1 VPKKI
6 YLLFYLLASTYIV
19 FIISRSA
26 FFSLS
31 PDGFRFISLAQ
42 KNYDLYSYRGQ
53 LYHFLKDANLYD
65 LGRSRH
71 VQYLIFYLDAISR
84 RYIIL
89 PYLNYIMIAFI
100 VLNGY
105 LIGQLMKTQLI
116 SKFRNL
122 SPILIALLF
131 LTSCFSISPIILL
144 ILYGK
149 IIWVTFVLAFMKS
162 KTRFWKIIF
171 FILAAL
177 SDEFGL
183 FSGMLILYFAS
194 LRLLIENLHFLKI
207 SIFHRLITL
216 PILISLIFL
225 TSYYGINAIVFNTG
239 TSFISIAKQQSLVSS
254 TNNFI
259 LDMPKNLGWIMQEIF
274 IGHVES
280 QIGTYCIGL
289 ITILI
294 LFLGFYYRIVAKYF
308 LSTHP
313 KNTSNEIIEAF
324 ADDNASHNY
333 LFWLIL
339 FIFINFIGLRGG
351 YLDVTHYGY
360 ARATSLL
367 ILFIFSVS
375 PLLKT
380 RPKEIIC
387 ISILS
392 CFILV
397 HFYSFAQTINFTDV
411 QLNNYLFPDKT
422 VKKGDVEYIFTSAY
436 TYKKYNKRNDF
447 LLKDTLRLDYSG
459 TWYYSKIENFDRTKQ
474 GHFPKNG
481 MYKVLIW
488 PKK

>member
-1 VPKKI
+1 MPKKI

-19 FIISRSA
+19 FIISTSA

-31 PDGFRFISLAQ
+31 PDGFRFIYLAQ
-42 KNYDLYSYRGQ
+42 KNYDLYSYKGQ

-84 RYIIL
+84 RYIIF

-105 LIGQLMKTQLI
+105 LIGQLLKTQLI
-116 SKFRNL
+116 SKFQNI

-131 LTSCFSISPIILL
+131 LTSCFSMSPIILL

-149 IIWVTFVLAFMKS
+149 IIWVTFVLAFMNS
-162 KTRFWKIIF
+162 KTPFWKIIF
-171 FILAAL
+171 FTLAAL

-183 FSGMLILYFAS
+183 FSCMLILYFAS
-194 LRLLIENLHFLKI
+194 LRILINNLHFLKI
-207 SIFHRLITL
+207 SIPHRLITL

-239 TSFISIAKQQSLVSS
+239 TSFISIAKNQSIISS

-259 LDMPKNLGWIMQEIF
+259 LDVPRNLGWIIQEIF
-274 IGHVES
+274 IGHFES
-280 QIGTYCIGL
+280 PMVTFCIGL

-294 LFLGFYYRIVAKYF
+294 LFLGFYNKIIAKYF
-308 LSTHP
+308 LSVHS
-313 KNTSNEIIEAF
+313 KNSSNEKIEVF
-324 ADDNASHNY
+324 ANDNETHHY
-333 LFWLIL
+333 LFWLFI

-360 ARATSLL
+360 ARAASLMV
-367 ILFIFSVS
+367 LFIFSVS
-375 PLLKT
+375 TLLKK
-380 RPKEIIC
+380 RSKEIIF

-392 CFILV
+392 CSILV
-397 HFYSFAQTINFTDV
+397 HFYSFSQTVNFTDA
-411 QLNNYLFPDKT
+411 QLNTYLFPDKT
-422 VKKGDVEYIFTSAY
+422 VNKREVEYIFTSAY
-436 TYKKYNKRNDF
+436 AYKKSNKRDEV
-447 LLKDTLRLDYSG
+447 LIKDTLSLDYSG
-459 TWYYSKIENFDRTKQ
+459 TWYYSKIENFDRTKH

>member
-1 VPKKI
+1 MPKKI

-19 FIISRSA
+19 FIISTSA

-42 KNYDLYSYRGQ
+42 KNYDLYSYKGQ

-89 PYLNYIMIAFI
+89 PYLNYLMIAFI

-105 LIGQLMKTQLI
+105 LIGQLMKTELI
-116 SKFRNL
+116 SKFQNT
-122 SPILIALLF
+122 SSILIALLF

-149 IIWVTFVLAFMKS
+149 IIWVTFVLAFMNSKS
-162 KTRFWKIIF
+162 RFWKIIF
-171 FILAAL
+171 FFLAAL

-183 FSGMLILYFAS
+183 FSCMLILYFAS
-194 LRLLIENLHFLKI
+194 LRLLINNLHFLKI
-207 SIFHRLITL
+207 SIPHRIITL
-216 PILISLIFL
+216 PIFISVIFL

-239 TSFISIAKQQSLVSS
+239 TSFISIVKNQSIISS

-259 LDMPKNLGWIMQEIF
+259 LDVPRNLGWIMQEIF

-294 LFLGFYYRIVAKYF
+294 LLIGFYYKIVVKYF
-308 LSTHP
+308 LTAHS
-313 KNTSNEIIEAF
+313 KNTSNEKIEAF
-324 ADDNASHNY
+324 ANDNETHNY
-333 LFWLIL
+333 LFWLFI
-339 FIFINFIGLRGG
+339 FIFINFIGLHGG

-360 ARATSLL
+360 ARAASLL
-367 ILFIFSVS
+367 VLFIFSVS
-375 PLLKT
+375 AILKT

-392 CFILV
+392 CSILV
-397 HFYSFAQTINFTDV
+397 HFYSFAQTVNFTDA
-411 QLNNYLFPDKT
+411 QLNTYLFPDKT
-422 VKKGDVEYIFTSAY
+422 VNKREVEYIFTSAY
-436 TYKKYNKRNDF
+436 AYKKSNKRDEV
-447 LLKDTLRLDYSG
+447 LIKDTLSLDYSG
-459 TWYYSKIENFDRTKQ
+459 TWYYSKIENFDRTKHE
-474 GHFPKNG
+474 HFPKNG

>member
-1 VPKKI
+1 MPKKI
-6 YLLFYLLASTYIV
+6 YLLFYLLACTYIV
-19 FIISRSA
+19 FIISTSA

-31 PDGFRFISLAQ
+31 PDGFRFIYLAQ
-42 KNYDLYSYRGQ
+42 KNYDLYSYKEQ

-105 LIGQLMKTQLI
+105 LIGQLLKTQLI
-116 SKFRNL
+116 SKFQNI

-131 LTSCFSISPIILL
+131 LTSCFSMSPIILL

-149 IIWVTFVLAFMKS
+149 IIWITFVLAFMNS
-162 KTRFWKIIF
+162 KTPFWKIIF
-171 FILAAL
+171 FTLAAL

-183 FSGMLILYFAS
+183 FSCMLILYFVS
-194 LRLLIENLHFLKI
+194 LRLLINNLHFLKI
-207 SIFHRLITL
+207 SIPHRLITL
-216 PILISLIFL
+216 PILISVIFL
-225 TSYYGINAIVFNTG
+225 TSYYGINAIAFNTG
-239 TSFISIAKQQSLVSS
+239 TSFISIAKNQSIISS

-259 LDMPKNLGWIMQEIF
+259 LDVPRNLGWIIQEIF
-274 IGHVES
+274 LGHFES
-280 QIGTYCIGL
+280 PMVTFYIGL

-294 LFLGFYYRIVAKYF
+294 LFLGFYYKIVAKYF
-308 LSTHP
+308 LSVHS
-313 KNTSNEIIEAF
+313 KNSSNEKIDVF
-324 ADDNASHNY
+324 ANDNETHNY
-333 LFWLIL
+333 LFWLFI
-339 FIFINFIGLRGG
+339 FIFINFIGLHGG
-351 YLDVTHYGY
+351 YLDITHYGY
-360 ARATSLL
+360 ARAASLL

-375 PLLKT
+375 TLLKT
-380 RPKEIIC
+380 RSKEIIF

-392 CFILV
+392 CSILV
-397 HFYSFAQTINFTDV
+397 HFYSFSQTVNFTEI
-411 QLNNYLFPDKT
+411 QLNTYLFPDKT
-422 VKKGDVEYIFTSAY
+422 INKREVEYIFTSAY
-436 TYKKYNKRNDF
+436 AYKKSNKRDEV
-447 LLKDTLRLDYSG
+447 LIKDTLSLDYSG
-459 TWYYSKIENFDRTKQ
+459 TWYYSKIENFDRTKH

>member
-19 FIISRSA
+19 FIISTSA

-31 PDGFRFISLAQ
+31 PDGFRFIYLAQ
-42 KNYDLYSYRGQ
+42 KNYDLYSYKGQ

-84 RYIIL
+84 RYIIF

-105 LIGQLMKTQLI
+105 LIGQLLKTQLI
-116 SKFRNL
+116 SKFQNI

-131 LTSCFSISPIILL
+131 LTSCFSMSPIILL

-149 IIWVTFVLAFMKS
+149 IIWVTFVLAFMNS
-162 KTRFWKIIF
+162 KTPFWKIIF
-171 FILAAL
+171 FTLAAL

-183 FSGMLILYFAS
+183 FSCMLILYFAS
-194 LRLLIENLHFLKI
+194 LRILINNLHFLKI
-207 SIFHRLITL
+207 SIPHRLITL

-239 TSFISIAKQQSLVSS
+239 TSFISIAKNQSIISS

-259 LDMPKNLGWIMQEIF
+259 LDVPRNLGWIIQEIF
-274 IGHVES
+274 IGHFES
-280 QIGTYCIGL
+280 PMVTFCIGL

-294 LFLGFYYRIVAKYF
+294 LFLGFYNKIIAKYF
-308 LSTHP
+308 LSVHS
-313 KNTSNEIIEAF
+313 KNSSNEKIEVF
-324 ADDNASHNY
+324 ANDNETHHY
-333 LFWLIL
+333 LFWLFI

-360 ARATSLL
+360 ARAASLMV
-367 ILFIFSVS
+367 LFIFSVS
-375 PLLKT
+375 TLLKT
-380 RPKEIIC
+380 RSKEIIF

-392 CFILV
+392 CSILV
-397 HFYSFAQTINFTDV
+397 HFYSFSQTVNFTDA
-411 QLNNYLFPDKT
+411 QLNTYLFPDKT
-422 VKKGDVEYIFTSAY
+422 VNKREVEYIFTSAY
-436 TYKKYNKRNDF
+436 AYKKSNKRDEV
-447 LLKDTLRLDYSG
+447 LIKDTLSLDYSG
-459 TWYYSKIENFDRTKQ
+459 TWYYSKIENFDRTKH

>member
-1 VPKKI
+1 MPKKI

-19 FIISRSA
+19 FIISTSA

-42 KNYDLYSYRGQ
+42 KNYDLYSYKGQ

-89 PYLNYIMIAFI
+89 PYLNYLMIAFI

-105 LIGQLMKTQLI
+105 LIGQLMKTELI
-116 SKFRNL
+116 SKFQNT
-122 SPILIALLF
+122 SSILIALLF

-149 IIWVTFVLAFMKS
+149 IIWVTFVLAFMNSKS
-162 KTRFWKIIF
+162 RFWKIIF
-171 FILAAL
+171 FFLAAL

-183 FSGMLILYFAS
+183 FSCMLILYFAS
-194 LRLLIENLHFLKI
+194 LRLLINNLHFLKI
-207 SIFHRLITL
+207 SIPHRIITL
-216 PILISLIFL
+216 PIFISVIFL

-239 TSFISIAKQQSLVSS
+239 TSFISIAKNQSIISS

-259 LDMPKNLGWIMQEIF
+259 LDVPRNLGWIMQEIF

-294 LFLGFYYRIVAKYF
+294 LLIGFYYKIVVKYF
-308 LSTHP
+308 LTAHS
-313 KNTSNEIIEAF
+313 KNTSNEKIEAF
-324 ADDNASHNY
+324 ANDNETHNY
-333 LFWLIL
+333 LFWLFI
-339 FIFINFIGLRGG
+339 FIFINFIGLHGG

-360 ARATSLL
+360 ARAASLL
-367 ILFIFSVS
+367 VLFIFSVS
-375 PLLKT
+375 AILKT

-392 CFILV
+392 CSILV
-397 HFYSFAQTINFTDV
+397 HFYSFAQTVNFTDV
-411 QLNNYLFPDKT
+411 QLNTYLFPDKT
-422 VKKGDVEYIFTSAY
+422 VNKREVEYIFTSAY
-436 TYKKYNKRNDF
+436 AYKKSNKRDEV
-447 LLKDTLRLDYSG
+447 LIKDTLSLDYSG
-459 TWYYSKIENFDRTKQ
+459 TWYYSKIENFDRTKHE
-474 GHFPKNG
+474 HFPKNG